1 MEVDQEMEN
10 KIELDAERK
19 NTFNVLLTFLKD
31 LIGKSEE
38 FQDDLLESTLSLLLH
53 VPVAIIYQDDK
64 SVDNLH
70 LWKGVMIKALV
81 LS

>member
-1 MEVDQEMEN
+1 MDVSGDDE
-10 KIELDAERK
+10 AERST
-19 NTFNVLLTFLKD
+19 TFNMLLSFLKE

-38 FQDDLLESTLSLLLH
+38 FQDELLESTVGLLLN
-53 VPVAIIYQDDK
+53 VPIVIIYQADS

-70 LWKGVMIKALV
+70 LWKGVMIKALG